1 MHHSLA
7 YVPFHSDTK
16 EIAEVRP
23 KSAKSQKL
31 GFYSID
37 KIISSQLMRDIA
49 AVVFSLSV
57 LRSSTTA
64 GNNLF

>member
-1 MHHSLA
+1 MHRSLV
-7 YVPFHSDTK
+7 YVPFHSDTE

-23 KSAKSQKL
+23 KSAKWV
-31 GFYSID
+31 FYSTD

-49 AVVFSLSV
+49 AVVFGLSV